1 MDSTNLDHATLCI
14 PLASF
19 GFSGDAFLHLGEVP
33 SVQVSPHHWRVS
45 DSHRKGSILGTPINM
60 SPQRYIGFSGDTQQR
75 TDKALMDQG
84 LEIGKSSRRLDPLQN
99 PKYVAPSWDEVYGTL
114 VDLASEIRLS
124 GYNPQVI
131 IGVTAKRP
139 KITQPVTSEV
149 SGKRVLV
156 VDDVADSGHSLR
168 VAFKHLARKGARE
181 IRVCT
186 LYLKPKSVFKPN
198 HYARTTSKWVI
209 FPWERLE
216 AINLI
221 KRNLRSDGRTYE
233 IIRELKGSGL
243 SGTLIRKLLALD
255 Q

>member
-1 MDSTNLDHATLCI
+1 M
-14 PLASF
+14 
-19 GFSGDAFLHLGEVP
+19 
-33 SVQVSPHHWRVS
+33 
-45 DSHRKGSILGTPINM
+45 
-60 SPQRYIGFSGDTQQR
+60 
-75 TDKALMDQG
+75 
-84 LEIGKSSRRLDPLQN
+84 
-99 PKYVAPSWDEVYGTL
+99 L

-124 GYNPQVI
+124 EYNPQVI
-131 IGVTAKRP
+131 VGVSRGGWPPARVMSDLLENPNLANMKVEFYKNIGVTAKRP

-168 VAFKHLARKGARE
+168 VASKHLVRKGARE
-181 IRVCT
+181 IMVCT

-198 HYARTTSKWVI
+198 HYARITSKWVI

-216 AINLI
+216 VINLI

-243 SGTLIRKLLALD
+243 SGPLIRRLLALD
-255 Q
+255 L

>member
-1 MDSTNLDHATLCI
+1 
-14 PLASF
+14 
-19 GFSGDAFLHLGEVP
+19 
-33 SVQVSPHHWRVS
+33 
-45 DSHRKGSILGTPINM
+45 
-60 SPQRYIGFSGDTQQR
+60 
-75 TDKALMDQG
+75 MDQG
-84 LEIGKSSRRLDPLQN
+84 LETGKSSRRLDPLQN
-99 PKYVAPSWDEVYGTL
+99 PKYVAPSWDEVYGML
-114 VDLASEIRLS
+114 VDLASEIR
-124 GYNPQVI
+124 
-131 IGVTAKRP
+131 AKRP

-168 VAFKHLARKGARE
+168 VASKHLVRKGARE
-181 IRVCT
+181 IMVCT

-198 HYARTTSKWVI
+198 HYARITSKWVI

-243 SGTLIRKLLALD
+243 SGPLIRRLLALD
-255 Q
+255 L